1 MLRLVCASYSYPA
14 ARVPAL
20 HDLELTIPHGEIL
33 GVVGPNEAGKST
45 LCLVASGL
53 APAVIGGELD
63 GTLEIDG
70 QTLTGQ
76 PVHEV
81 AQRVGLLLQNPAAQ
95 ISGATRTVYEEIAF
109 GPMNLGLS
117 RAEIEER
124 VSGAIDTL
132 SIGGIVGLDPG
143 EISGGQAQLVA
154 VASLL
159 AMRPDHL
166 ILDEPT
172 SQLDP
177 AGTRLV
183 ADALRA
189 LAASGTALL
198 IVEHKTDLIEALC
211 ERVLVMAAGQIV
223 RDGMTPQVL
232 ADPLLADAGVAPP
245 SSVRLG
251 RICDAAGMPL
261 DQGRMRAALAPV
273 SGGGRT

>member
-1 MLRLVCASYSYPA
+1 MLRLICASYTYPA

-20 HDLELTIPHGEIL
+20 RDLELTIPHGEIL

-53 APAVIGGELD
+53 APAVIGGELH

-70 QTLTGQ
+70 MRLTGQ

-81 AQRVGLLLQNPAAQ
+81 AQRVGLLFQNPAAQ
-95 ISGATRTVYEEIAF
+95 ISGATRTVYEEIAL

-117 RAEIEER
+117 RAEVDER
-124 VSGAIDTL
+124 VTAAIETL
-132 SIGGIVGLDPG
+132 SIEHLLQLDPRQ
-143 EISGGQAQLVA
+143 ISGGQAQLVA
-154 VASLL
+154 VAGLL

-183 ADALRA
+183 AASLRV
-189 LAASGTALL
+189 LAVSGTALL

-211 ERVLVMAAGQIV
+211 ERVLVMADGQIV
-223 RDGMTPQVL
+223 RDGPATEIL
-232 ADPLLADAGVAPP
+232 ADPFLLGAGVTPP
-245 SSVRLG
+245 SSVHLG
-251 RICDAAGMPL
+251 RICETAGLPL
-261 DQGRMRAALAPV
+261 DATRIRAGLSPASLSA
-273 SGGGRT
+273 